1 VAKPKKWTHLRDKF
15 PREVETYSDAVA
27 AYRKEAEGTPL
38 DGLLKAWNEE
48 EAEKAHLEDRLSRV
62 NASIAA
68 LSSLAFEKMDA
79 ADIETLTVG
88 DGKFSRKT
96 DVSAKPVDKAALL
109 AWFQTHMPEMVTVHS
124 ATITSQT
131 KLAIESG
138 GDVPDGVEITLRDR
152 IHRTN
157 A

>member
-1 VAKPKKWTHLRDKF
+1 
-15 PREVETYSDAVA
+15 
-27 AYRKEAEGTPL
+27 
-38 DGLLKAWNEE
+38 
-48 EAEKAHLEDRLSRV
+48 
-62 NASIAA
+62 
-68 LSSLAFEKMDA
+68 
-79 ADIETLTVG
+79 
-88 DGKFSRKT
+88 
-96 DVSAKPVDKAALL
+96 
-109 AWFQTHMPEMVTVHS
+109 MVTVHS

>member
-27 AYRKEAEGTPL
+27 LNRESYEGLAL
-38 DGLLKAWNEE
+38 DGLLREWNAEE
-48 EAEKAHLEDRLSRV
+48 QENALIERRLSDT
-62 NASIAA
+62 NARIAA